1 MLAPV
6 IYYLRK
12 ARRVFAF
19 AGLSVGG
26 ITKKKV
32 VGANFDDIFG
42 TDAWRETSNKR
53 LDFGG
58 NRTTIRIQEFLK
70 KK

>member
-26 ITKKKV
+26 ITQKKV

-42 TDAWRETSNKR
+42 RDA
-53 LDFGG
+53 
-58 NRTTIRIQEFLK
+58 
-70 KK
+70 